1 MKEKEQKD
9 RTKESIK
16 NRGGERKT
24 DIQRRRKRE
33 KKERRENEKM

>member
-1 MKEKEQKD
+1 LKEKEQKD
-9 RTKESIK
+9 RKKESIK

-33 KKERRENEKM
+33 KKERREKEKM